1 MAAQDLCTLPDVRAA
16 LEVPTADTK
25 RDTLISSYITRASD
39 ALMNEVDREF
49 APATGSATR
58 RFEITGFY
66 LSLSPY
72 DLRTVS
78 SFVLNPEGTSPQTL
92 VAGTDYELRPIG
104 SPSGTF
110 GSDRFSGLLILA
122 SQTVFTFD
130 HALCDITGAWGFASV
145 PEDVKQAAILTVAA
159 WLRADKAALEQAAE
173 VTGEGQI
180 LAPSFAASYSI
191 SGDAKSLLEPWYR
204 LRAQVAVLALSRQ
217 PKPHLYRRSNPTR

>member
-110 GSDRFSGLLILA
+110 GSVRFSNLLTSLA
-122 SQTVFTFD
+122 SQTAFSFG
-130 HALCDITGAWGFASV
+130 HALCDINGAWGFSAV
-145 PEDVKQAAILTVAA
+145 PEDVKQAALLTVAA
-159 WLRADKAALEQAAE
+159 WLRADRAALEQAAE

-191 SGDAKSLLEPWYR
+191 PGDAKSLLEPWYR
-204 LRAQVAVLALSRQ
+204 LRAQVAV
-217 PKPHLYRRSNPTR
+217 